1 MPVRDLFQQWVNRS
15 PGRLRPQ
22 LFVRQVCQALERRK
36 RQGVDGRWYVA
47 NAITLR
53 VAVHSA
59 ADSEHV
65 REFMDAND
73 IAESIATWMKQ
84 RNYRTRGPLHV
95 VVEEISYAIPGD
107 EPIEIHVR
115 FEANLTDAESVL
127 QETDDR
133 KTVGQAT
140 IVPTAGADVD
150 VSVVDAEQ
158 AAPVV
163 VDHSLTSDSST
174 AIESMVFLPEVQV
187 PELRTPNT
195 PAIQATSERVVP
207 HPNARRAYPYPDLDE
222 EMRTVPAVPQAV
234 AAVRVTTPDGQS
246 NEYSVGSTGLR
257 IGRSR
262 TAGNDL
268 VIADPMVSKRHAE
281 MRVSDN
287 KLVMV
292 DLQSTNGTRLAGA
305 PIPPG
310 IAWSIS
316 EGDVFLL
323 GNTQLMVL
331 KIQAS
336 KLVPAVDNYGI
347 QSVVRALSLTTADG
361 QPHAIGSDMV
371 IGRAISDDIVVTGV
385 GVSPQHARLRIRH
398 DVITIE
404 DLDAPA
410 GTFVNSER
418 IPARHPVVIRAG
430 DTVALGS
437 CLMTVMASSVLLDAV
452 YA

>member
-1 MPVRDLFQQWVNRS
+1 MPVRDLFQQWVSRS

-22 LFVRQVCQALERRK
+22 MFVRQVCQALERRK

-59 ADSEHV
+59 ADHEHV
-65 REFMDAND
+65 HEFMDAND
-73 IAESIATWMKQ
+73 IAETIATWMKQ

-95 VVEEISYAIPGD
+95 VVEEISYAVPGD

-115 FEANLTDAESVL
+115 FEANLKDADSVM
-127 QETDDR
+127 QETDER

-140 IVPTAGADVD
+140 IVPITG
-150 VSVVDAEQ
+150 SVVDVRAAEVLQ
-158 AAPVV
+158 PAPLVAQR
-163 VDHSLTSDSST
+163 SLTSDTPAESSSY
-174 AIESMVFLPEVQV
+174 APELQV
-187 PELRTPNT
+187 PELNTPNT
-195 PAIQATSERVVP
+195 TSTHGVAERVVP
-207 HPNARRAYPYPDLDE
+207 HPDARRSYPYPDLDE

-310 IAWSIS
+310 IAWPIS
-316 EGDVFLL
+316 EADVFLL
-323 GNTQLMVL
+323 GNTEVMVV

-336 KLVPAVDNYGI
+336 KLVPAVDNYAI
-347 QSVVRALSLTTADG
+347 QSVARALSLTTADG

-418 IPARHPVVIRAG
+418 IPTRHPVVIRAG

-437 CLMTVMASSVLLDAV
+437 CLMTVMASSVYQDAV

>member
-22 LFVRQVCQALERRK
+22 MFVRQVCQALERRK
-36 RQGVDGRWYVA
+36 RQGVDGRWYVT

-59 ADSEHV
+59 ADREHV
-65 REFMDAND
+65 HEFMDAND
-73 IAESIATWMKQ
+73 IAETIATWMKQ

-95 VVEEISYAIPGD
+95 VVEEISYAVPGD

-115 FEANLTDAESVL
+115 FEANLTDADSVM
-127 QETDDR
+127 QETDER

-140 IVPTAGADVD
+140 IVPITG
-150 VSVVDAEQ
+150 SVVDVRAAEALQ
-158 AAPVV
+158 PAPLVAQR
-163 VDHSLTSDSST
+163 SLTSDTPAESSSY
-174 AIESMVFLPEVQV
+174 APELQV
-187 PELRTPNT
+187 PELNTPNT
-195 PAIQATSERVVP
+195 TSTHVVADRVVP
-207 HPNARRAYPYPDLDE
+207 HPDARRSYPYPDLDE

-310 IAWSIS
+310 IAWPIS
-316 EGDVFLL
+316 EADVFLL
-323 GNTQLMVL
+323 GNTEVMVV

-336 KLVPAVDNYGI
+336 KLVPAVDNYAI
-347 QSVVRALSLTTADG
+347 QSVARALSLTTADG

-437 CLMTVMASSVLLDAV
+437 CLMTVMASSVYQDAV

>member
-22 LFVRQVCQALERRK
+22 MFVRQVCQALERRK

-59 ADSEHV
+59 ADHEHV
-65 REFMDAND
+65 HEFMDAND
-73 IAESIATWMKQ
+73 IAETIATWMKQ

-95 VVEEISYAIPGD
+95 VVEEISYAVPGD

-115 FEANLTDAESVL
+115 FEANLTDADSVM
-127 QETDDR
+127 QETDER

-140 IVPTAGADVD
+140 IVPITG
-150 VSVVDAEQ
+150 SVVDVRAAEALQ
-158 AAPVV
+158 PAPVV
-163 VDHSLTSDSST
+163 AQRSLTSDTPAESSSY
-174 AIESMVFLPEVQV
+174 APELQV
-187 PELRTPNT
+187 PELNTPNT
-195 PAIQATSERVVP
+195 TSTHVVADRVVP
-207 HPNARRAYPYPDLDE
+207 HPDARRSYPYPDLDE

-246 NEYSVGSTGLR
+246 NEYSIGTTGLR

-310 IAWSIS
+310 IAWPIS
-316 EGDVFLL
+316 EADVFLL
-323 GNTQLMVL
+323 GNTEVMVV

-336 KLVPAVDNYGI
+336 KLVPAVDNYAI
-347 QSVVRALSLTTADG
+347 QSVARALSLTTADG

-437 CLMTVMASSVLLDAV
+437 CLMTVMASSVYQDAV

>member
-22 LFVRQVCQALERRK
+22 MFVRQVCQALERRK

-53 VAVHSA
+53 VAVHST
-59 ADSEHV
+59 ADHEHV
-65 REFMDAND
+65 HEFMDAND
-73 IAESIATWMKQ
+73 IAETIATWMKQ

-95 VVEEISYAIPGD
+95 VVEEISYAVPGD

-115 FEANLTDAESVL
+115 FEANLTDADSVM
-127 QETDDR
+127 QETDER

-140 IVPTAGADVD
+140 IVPITG
-150 VSVVDAEQ
+150 SVVDVRAAEALQ
-158 AAPVV
+158 PAPVV
-163 VDHSLTSDSST
+163 AQRSLTSDTPAESSSY
-174 AIESMVFLPEVQV
+174 APDLQV
-187 PELRTPNT
+187 PELNTPNT
-195 PAIQATSERVVP
+195 SSVHVGAERVVP
-207 HPNARRAYPYPDLDE
+207 HPDARRSYPYPDLDE

-246 NEYSVGSTGLR
+246 NEYSIGSTGLR

-310 IAWSIS
+310 IAWPIS
-316 EGDVFLL
+316 EADVFLL
-323 GNTQLMVL
+323 GNTEVMVV

-336 KLVPAVDNYGI
+336 KLVPAVDNYAI
-347 QSVVRALSLTTADG
+347 QSVARALSLTTADG

-437 CLMTVMASSVLLDAV
+437 CLMTVMASSVYQDAV

>member
-1 MPVRDLFQQWVNRS
+1 MPVRDLFQQWVSRS

-22 LFVRQVCQALERRK
+22 MFVRQVCQALERRK

-59 ADSEHV
+59 ADREHV
-65 REFMDAND
+65 HDFMDAND
-73 IAESIATWMKQ
+73 IAETIATWMKQ

-95 VVEEISYAIPGD
+95 VVEEISYAVPGD

-115 FEANLTDAESVL
+115 FEANLTDADSVM

-140 IVPTAGADVD
+140 IVATAG
-150 VSVVDAEQ
+150 SVVDVRAAEVLQ
-158 AAPVV
+158 PAPVV
-163 VDHSLTSDSST
+163 ANRSLTSDTPAESSSY
-174 AIESMVFLPEVQV
+174 APELHV
-187 PELRTPNT
+187 PELNTPNT
-195 PAIQATSERVVP
+195 PSTHVVAERVVP
-207 HPNARRAYPYPDLDE
+207 HPDARRSYPYPDLDE

-310 IAWSIS
+310 IAWPIS
-316 EGDVFLL
+316 EADVFLL
-323 GNTQLMVL
+323 GNTQVMVVN
-331 KIQAS
+331 IQAS
-336 KLVPAVDNYGI
+336 KLVPAVDNYAI
-347 QSVVRALSLTTADG
+347 QSVARALSLTTADG

-437 CLMTVMASSVLLDAV
+437 CLMTVMASSVYQDAV

>member
-22 LFVRQVCQALERRK
+22 MFVRQVCQALERRK

-53 VAVHSA
+53 VAVHST
-59 ADSEHV
+59 ADHEHV
-65 REFMDAND
+65 HEFMDAND
-73 IAESIATWMKQ
+73 IAETIATWMKQ

-95 VVEEISYAIPGD
+95 VVEEISYAVPGD

-115 FEANLTDAESVL
+115 FEANLTDADSVM
-127 QETDDR
+127 QETDER

-140 IVPTAGADVD
+140 IVPITG
-150 VSVVDAEQ
+150 SVVDVRAAEALQ
-158 AAPVV
+158 PAPVV
-163 VDHSLTSDSST
+163 AQRSLTSDTPAESSSY
-174 AIESMVFLPEVQV
+174 APDLQV
-187 PELRTPNT
+187 PELQTPNT
-195 PAIQATSERVVP
+195 SSAHVVAERVVP
-207 HPNARRAYPYPDLDE
+207 HPDARRSYPYPDLDE

-246 NEYSVGSTGLR
+246 NEYSIGSTGLR

-310 IAWSIS
+310 IAWPIS
-316 EGDVFLL
+316 EADVFLL
-323 GNTQLMVL
+323 GNTEVMVV

-336 KLVPAVDNYGI
+336 KLVPAVDNYAI
-347 QSVVRALSLTTADG
+347 QSVARALSLTTADG

-437 CLMTVMASSVLLDAV
+437 CLMTVMASSVYQDAV

>member
-1 MPVRDLFQQWVNRS
+1 MPVREFFQQWVSRS

-22 LFVRQVCQALERRK
+22 MFVRQVCQALERRK

-53 VAVHSA
+53 VAVHSS
-59 ADSEHV
+59 ADREHV
-65 REFMDAND
+65 RDFMDAND
-73 IAESIATWMKQ
+73 IAESIAAWMKQ

-95 VVEEISYAIPGD
+95 VVEEISYAVPGD

-115 FEANLTDAESVL
+115 FEANLTDAEMIL

-140 IVPTAGADVD
+140 IVPTAGVAVD
-150 VSVVDAEQ
+150 VSSVEAVQ
-158 AAPVV
+158 ATPAVS
-163 VDHSLTSDSST
+163 DHSLTSDIST
-174 AIESMVFLPEVQV
+174 ESVIFV
-187 PELRTPNT
+187 PELQAPDSCTPNT
-195 PAIQATSERVVP
+195 PATQVTGERVIP
-207 HPNARRAYPYPDLDE
+207 HPNARRVYPYPDMDE

-234 AAVRVTTPDGQS
+234 ATVRVTTPDGQS
-246 NEYSVGSTGLR
+246 NEYAVGSTGLR

-292 DLQSTNGTRLAGA
+292 DLQSTNGTRLSGA
-305 PIPPG
+305 PVPPG
-310 IAWSIS
+310 IAWPIS

-347 QSVVRALSLTTADG
+347 QSVARALSLMTADG
-361 QPHAIGSDMV
+361 TLHAIGSDMV

-437 CLMTVMASSVLLDAV
+437 CLMTVMASNVPQDAV

>member
-22 LFVRQVCQALERRK
+22 MFVRQVCQALERRK

-59 ADSEHV
+59 ADHEHV
-65 REFMDAND
+65 HEFMDAND
-73 IAESIATWMKQ
+73 IAETIATWMKQ

-95 VVEEISYAIPGD
+95 VVEEISYAVPGD

-115 FEANLTDAESVL
+115 FEANLTDADSVM
-127 QETDDR
+127 QETDER

-140 IVPTAGADVD
+140 IVPITG
-150 VSVVDAEQ
+150 SVVDVRAAEALQ
-158 AAPVV
+158 PAPVV
-163 VDHSLTSDSST
+163 AQRSLTSDTPAESSSY
-174 AIESMVFLPEVQV
+174 APDLQV
-187 PELRTPNT
+187 PELNTPNT
-195 PAIQATSERVVP
+195 SSVHVGAERVVP
-207 HPNARRAYPYPDLDE
+207 HPDARRSYPYPDLDE

-310 IAWSIS
+310 IAWPIS
-316 EGDVFLL
+316 EADVFLL
-323 GNTQLMVL
+323 GNTEVMVV

-336 KLVPAVDNYGI
+336 KLVPAVDNYAI
-347 QSVVRALSLTTADG
+347 QSVARALSLTTADG

-437 CLMTVMASSVLLDAV
+437 CLMTVMASSVYQDAV

>member
-22 LFVRQVCQALERRK
+22 MFVRQVCQALERRK

-59 ADSEHV
+59 ADHEHV
-65 REFMDAND
+65 HEFMDAND
-73 IAESIATWMKQ
+73 IAETIATWMKQ

-95 VVEEISYAIPGD
+95 VVEEISYAVPGD

-115 FEANLTDAESVL
+115 FEANLTDADSVM
-127 QETDDR
+127 QETDER

-140 IVPTAGADVD
+140 IVPITG
-150 VSVVDAEQ
+150 SVVDVRAAEALQ
-158 AAPVV
+158 PAPVV
-163 VDHSLTSDSST
+163 AQRSLTSDTPAESSSY
-174 AIESMVFLPEVQV
+174 APELQV
-187 PELRTPNT
+187 PELNTPNT
-195 PAIQATSERVVP
+195 TSTHVVADRVVP
-207 HPNARRAYPYPDLDE
+207 HPDARRSYPYPDLDE

-310 IAWSIS
+310 IAWPIS
-316 EGDVFLL
+316 EADVFLL
-323 GNTQLMVL
+323 GNTEVMVV

-336 KLVPAVDNYGI
+336 KLVPAVDNYAI
-347 QSVVRALSLTTADG
+347 QSVARALSLTTADG

-437 CLMTVMASSVLLDAV
+437 CLMTVMASSVYQDAV

>member
-22 LFVRQVCQALERRK
+22 MFVRQVCQALERRK

-59 ADSEHV
+59 ADHEHV
-65 REFMDAND
+65 HEFMDAND
-73 IAESIATWMKQ
+73 IAETIATWMKQ

-95 VVEEISYAIPGD
+95 VVEEISYAVPGD

-115 FEANLTDAESVL
+115 FEANLTDADSVM
-127 QETDDR
+127 QETDER

-140 IVPTAGADVD
+140 IVPITG
-150 VSVVDAEQ
+150 SVVDVRAAEALQ
-158 AAPVV
+158 PAPLVAQR
-163 VDHSLTSDSST
+163 SLTSDTPAESSSY
-174 AIESMVFLPEVQV
+174 APDLQV
-187 PELRTPNT
+187 PELQTPNT
-195 PAIQATSERVVP
+195 SSAHVVADRVVP
-207 HPNARRAYPYPDLDE
+207 HPDARRSYPYPDLDE

-246 NEYSVGSTGLR
+246 NEYSIGSTGLR

-310 IAWSIS
+310 IAWPIS
-316 EGDVFLL
+316 EADVFLL
-323 GNTQLMVL
+323 GNTEVMVV

-336 KLVPAVDNYGI
+336 KLVPAVDNYAI
-347 QSVVRALSLTTADG
+347 QSVARALSLTTADG

-437 CLMTVMASSVLLDAV
+437 CLMTVMASSVLQDAV

>member
-22 LFVRQVCQALERRK
+22 MFVRQVCQALERRK

-59 ADSEHV
+59 ADHEHV
-65 REFMDAND
+65 HEFMDAND
-73 IAESIATWMKQ
+73 IAETIATWMKQ

-95 VVEEISYAIPGD
+95 VVEEISYAVPGD

-115 FEANLTDAESVL
+115 FEANLTDADSVM
-127 QETDDR
+127 QETDER

-140 IVPTAGADVD
+140 IVPITG
-150 VSVVDAEQ
+150 SVVDVRAAEALQ
-158 AAPVV
+158 PAPVV
-163 VDHSLTSDSST
+163 AQRSLTSDTPAESSSY
-174 AIESMVFLPEVQV
+174 APELQV
-187 PELRTPNT
+187 PELNTPNT
-195 PAIQATSERVVP
+195 TSTHIVADRVVP
-207 HPNARRAYPYPDLDE
+207 HPDARRSYPYPDLDE

-246 NEYSVGSTGLR
+246 NEYSIGSTGLR

-310 IAWSIS
+310 IAWPIS
-316 EGDVFLL
+316 EADVFLL
-323 GNTQLMVL
+323 GNTEVMVV

-336 KLVPAVDNYGI
+336 KLVPAVDNYAI
-347 QSVVRALSLTTADG
+347 QSVARALSLTTADG

-437 CLMTVMASSVLLDAV
+437 CLMTVMASSVYQDAV

>member
-22 LFVRQVCQALERRK
+22 MFVRQVCQALERRK

-59 ADSEHV
+59 ADHEHV
-65 REFMDAND
+65 HEFMDAND
-73 IAESIATWMKQ
+73 IAETIATWMKQ

-95 VVEEISYAIPGD
+95 VVEEISYAVPGD

-115 FEANLTDAESVL
+115 FEANLTDADSVM
-127 QETDDR
+127 QETDER

-140 IVPTAGADVD
+140 IVPITG
-150 VSVVDAEQ
+150 SVVDVRAAEALQ
-158 AAPVV
+158 PAPVV
-163 VDHSLTSDSST
+163 AKRSLTSDTPAESSSY
-174 AIESMVFLPEVQV
+174 APDMQV
-187 PELRTPNT
+187 PELQTPNT
-195 PAIQATSERVVP
+195 SSAHVGAERVVP
-207 HPNARRAYPYPDLDE
+207 HPDARRSYPYPDLDE

-310 IAWSIS
+310 IAWPIS
-316 EGDVFLL
+316 EADVFLL
-323 GNTQLMVL
+323 GNTEVMVV

-336 KLVPAVDNYGI
+336 KLVPAVDNYAI
-347 QSVVRALSLTTADG
+347 QSVARALSLTTADG

-437 CLMTVMASSVLLDAV
+437 CLMTVMASSVYQDAV

>member
-22 LFVRQVCQALERRK
+22 MFVRQVCQALERRK

-59 ADSEHV
+59 ADHEHV
-65 REFMDAND
+65 HEFMDAND
-73 IAESIATWMKQ
+73 IAETIATWMKQ

-95 VVEEISYAIPGD
+95 VVEEISYAVPGD

-115 FEANLTDAESVL
+115 FETNLTDADSVM
-127 QETDDR
+127 QETDER

-140 IVPTAGADVD
+140 IVPITG
-150 VSVVDAEQ
+150 SVVDVRAAEALQ
-158 AAPVV
+158 PAPLVAQR
-163 VDHSLTSDSST
+163 SLTSDTPAESSSY
-174 AIESMVFLPEVQV
+174 APDLQV
-187 PELRTPNT
+187 PELNTPNT
-195 PAIQATSERVVP
+195 SSVHVGAERVVP
-207 HPNARRAYPYPDLDE
+207 HPDARRSYPYPDLDE

-310 IAWSIS
+310 IAWPIS
-316 EGDVFLL
+316 EADVFLL
-323 GNTQLMVL
+323 GNTEVMVV

-336 KLVPAVDNYGI
+336 KLVPAVDNYAI
-347 QSVVRALSLTTADG
+347 QSVARALSLTTADG

-437 CLMTVMASSVLLDAV
+437 CLMTVMASSVYQDAV

>member
-1 MPVRDLFQQWVNRS
+1 MPVRDFFQQWVTRS

-22 LFVRQVCQALERRK
+22 MFVRQVCQALERRK

-53 VAVHSA
+53 VAVHSG
-59 ADSEHV
+59 ADREHV

-95 VVEEISYAIPGD
+95 VVEEISYAVPGD

-115 FEANLTDAESVL
+115 FEANPADVEPGV

-140 IVPTAGADVD
+140 IVPTSGIDVD
-150 VSVVDAEQ
+150 VSNSDVASSGADA
-158 AAPVV
+158 
-163 VDHSLTSDSST
+163 VDHSLTSDVST
-174 AIESMVFLPEVQV
+174 ESIVYVPELQV

-195 PAIQATSERVVP
+195 PPTQVVTERVVP
-207 HPNARRAYPYPDLDE
+207 HPNARRAYPYPDMDE

-234 AAVRVTTPDGQS
+234 ATVRVTTPDGQV

-281 MRVSDN
+281 LRVSDN

-292 DLQSTNGTRLAGA
+292 DLQSTNGTRLSGA

-310 IAWSIS
+310 IAWPIS

-323 GNTQLMVL
+323 GNTQIMVV

-336 KLVPAVDNYGI
+336 KLVPAIENYGI
-347 QSVVRALSLTTADG
+347 QSVARALSLMTADG
-361 QPHAIGSDMV
+361 QLHAIGSDMV
-371 IGRAISDDIVVTGV
+371 IGRAISDDIVVSGV

-437 CLMTVMASSVLLDAV
+437 CLMTVMASSVSQDAV

>member
-1 MPVRDLFQQWVNRS
+1 
-15 PGRLRPQ
+15 
-22 LFVRQVCQALERRK
+22 
-36 RQGVDGRWYVA
+36 
-47 NAITLR
+47 
-53 VAVHSA
+53 
-59 ADSEHV
+59 
-65 REFMDAND
+65 
-73 IAESIATWMKQ
+73 MKQ

-95 VVEEISYAIPGD
+95 VVEEISYAVPGD

-115 FEANLTDAESVL
+115 FEANLTDADSVM
-127 QETDDR
+127 QETDER

-140 IVPTAGADVD
+140 IVPITG
-150 VSVVDAEQ
+150 SVVDVRAAEALQ
-158 AAPVV
+158 PAPVV
-163 VDHSLTSDSST
+163 AQRSLTSDTPAESSSY
-174 AIESMVFLPEVQV
+174 APDLQV
-187 PELRTPNT
+187 PELQTPNT
-195 PAIQATSERVVP
+195 SSAHVVAERVVP
-207 HPNARRAYPYPDLDE
+207 HPDARRSYPYPDLDE

-246 NEYSVGSTGLR
+246 NEYSIGSTGLR

-310 IAWSIS
+310 IAWPIS
-316 EGDVFLL
+316 EADVFLL
-323 GNTQLMVL
+323 GNTEVMVV

-336 KLVPAVDNYGI
+336 KLVPAVDNYAI
-347 QSVVRALSLTTADG
+347 QSVARALSLTTADG

-437 CLMTVMASSVLLDAV
+437 CLMTVMASSVYQDAV

>member
-1 MPVRDLFQQWVNRS
+1 M
-15 PGRLRPQ
+15 
-22 LFVRQVCQALERRK
+22 FVRQVCQALERRK

-53 VAVHSA
+53 VAVHTA
-59 ADSEHV
+59 ADRDHV
-65 REFMDAND
+65 RDLMDAND
-73 IAESIATWMKQ
+73 IAETIAAWMKQ

-95 VVEEISYAIPGD
+95 VVEEISYAVPGD

-115 FEANLTDAESVL
+115 FETNLTDAESVM
-127 QETDDR
+127 QETDER

-140 IVPTAGADVD
+140 IVPTAGAAVD
-150 VSVVDAEQ
+150 LSSVEVLQ
-158 AAPVV
+158 PSPVV
-163 VDHSLTSDSST
+163 ASRSLTADRSS
-174 AIESMVFLPEVQV
+174 ESTVYAPDLQV
-187 PELRTPNT
+187 PELRTPST
-195 PAIQATSERVVP
+195 PSTHVAAERVIP

-281 MRVSDN
+281 MRVSDG

-292 DLQSTNGTRLAGA
+292 DLQSTNGTRLSGA

-310 IAWSIS
+310 IAWPIS

-323 GNTQLMVL
+323 GNTQLMVI
-331 KIQAS
+331 KIQAAT
-336 KLVPAVDNYGI
+336 LIPAVDNFAV
-347 QSVVRALSLTTADG
+347 QSVARALSLATADG

-437 CLMTVMASSVLLDAV
+437 CLMTVMASSVFQDAV

>member
-22 LFVRQVCQALERRK
+22 MFVRQVCQALERRK

-59 ADSEHV
+59 ADHEHV
-65 REFMDAND
+65 HEFMDAND
-73 IAESIATWMKQ
+73 IAETIATWMKQ

-95 VVEEISYAIPGD
+95 VVEEISYAVPGD

-115 FEANLTDAESVL
+115 FEANLTDADSVM
-127 QETDDR
+127 QETDER

-140 IVPTAGADVD
+140 IVPITG
-150 VSVVDAEQ
+150 SVVDVRAAEALQ
-158 AAPVV
+158 PAPVV
-163 VDHSLTSDSST
+163 AQRSLTSDTPAESSSY
-174 AIESMVFLPEVQV
+174 APDLQV
-187 PELRTPNT
+187 PELNTPNT
-195 PAIQATSERVVP
+195 SSTHVVADRVVP
-207 HPNARRAYPYPDLDE
+207 HPDARRSYPYPDLDE

-246 NEYSVGSTGLR
+246 NEYSIGSTGLR

-310 IAWSIS
+310 IAWPIS
-316 EGDVFLL
+316 EADVFLL
-323 GNTQLMVL
+323 GNTEVMVV

-336 KLVPAVDNYGI
+336 KLVPAVDNYAI
-347 QSVVRALSLTTADG
+347 QSVARALSLTTADG

-437 CLMTVMASSVLLDAV
+437 CLMTVMASSVYQDAV

>member
-1 MPVRDLFQQWVNRS
+1 M
-15 PGRLRPQ
+15 
-22 LFVRQVCQALERRK
+22 FVRQVCQALERRK

-53 VAVHSA
+53 VAVHTA
-59 ADSEHV
+59 ADRDHV
-65 REFMDAND
+65 RDLMDAND
-73 IAESIATWMKQ
+73 IAETIAAWMKQ

-95 VVEEISYAIPGD
+95 VVEEISYAVPGD

-115 FEANLTDAESVL
+115 FETNLTDAESVM
-127 QETDDR
+127 QETDER

-140 IVPTAGADVD
+140 IVPTAGAAVD
-150 VSVVDAEQ
+150 LSSVEVSQ
-158 AAPVV
+158 PSPVV
-163 VDHSLTSDSST
+163 ASRSLTADRSS
-174 AIESMVFLPEVQV
+174 ESTVYAPDLQV
-187 PELRTPNT
+187 PELRTPST
-195 PAIQATSERVVP
+195 PSTHVAAERVIP

-281 MRVSDN
+281 MRVSDS

-292 DLQSTNGTRLAGA
+292 DLQSTNGTRLSGA

-310 IAWSIS
+310 IAWPIS

-323 GNTQLMVL
+323 GNTQLMVI
-331 KIQAS
+331 KIQAAT
-336 KLVPAVDNYGI
+336 LIPAVDNFAV
-347 QSVVRALSLTTADG
+347 QSVARALSLATADG

-437 CLMTVMASSVLLDAV
+437 CLMTVMASSVFQDAV

>member
-1 MPVRDLFQQWVNRS
+1 MPVRDFFHQWVNRS

-22 LFVRQVCQALERRK
+22 MFVRQVCQALERRK

-53 VAVHSA
+53 VGVHSA
-59 ADSEHV
+59 ADREHV
-65 REFMDAND
+65 HQFMDAND

-95 VVEEISYAIPGD
+95 VVEEISYAVPGD

-115 FEANLTDAESVL
+115 FEANLNDVESVL

-140 IVPTAGADVD
+140 IVPTAGVAVD
-150 VSVVDAEQ
+150 VSPIDV
-158 AAPVV
+158 APPVAV
-163 VDHSLTSDSST
+163 TPDRSLTSEIST
-174 AIESMVFLPEVQV
+174 ESVVYV
-187 PELRTPNT
+187 PELQAPELHSQNT
-195 PAIQATSERVVP
+195 PATQVVAERVVP
-207 HPNARRAYPYPDLDE
+207 HPSARRSYPYPDMDE
-222 EMRTVPAVPQAV
+222 ELRTVPAVPQAV
-234 AAVRVTTPDGQS
+234 ATVRVTTPDGQS
-246 NEYSVGSTGLR
+246 NEYAVGSTGLR

-281 MRVSDN
+281 MRVSDS

-292 DLQSTNGTRLAGA
+292 DLQSTNGTRLSGA
-305 PIPPG
+305 PVPPG
-310 IAWSIS
+310 IAWPIS

-347 QSVVRALSLTTADG
+347 QSVARALSLMTADG
-361 QPHAIGSDMV
+361 QLHAIGSDMV

-437 CLMTVMASSVLLDAV
+437 CLMTVMASSVPQDAI

>member
-22 LFVRQVCQALERRK
+22 MFVRQVCQALERRK

-53 VAVHSA
+53 VAVHST
-59 ADSEHV
+59 ADHEHV
-65 REFMDAND
+65 HEFMDAND
-73 IAESIATWMKQ
+73 IAETIATWMKQ

-95 VVEEISYAIPGD
+95 VVEEISYAVPGD

-115 FEANLTDAESVL
+115 FEANLTDADSVM
-127 QETDDR
+127 QETDER

-140 IVPTAGADVD
+140 IVPITG
-150 VSVVDAEQ
+150 SVVDVRAAEALQ
-158 AAPVV
+158 PAPLVAQR
-163 VDHSLTSDSST
+163 SLTSDTPAESSSY
-174 AIESMVFLPEVQV
+174 APDLQV
-187 PELRTPNT
+187 PELQTPNT
-195 PAIQATSERVVP
+195 SSAHVVAERVVP
-207 HPNARRAYPYPDLDE
+207 HPDARRSYPYPDLDE

-246 NEYSVGSTGLR
+246 NEYSIGSTGLR

-310 IAWSIS
+310 IAWPIS
-316 EGDVFLL
+316 EADVFLL
-323 GNTQLMVL
+323 GNTEVMVV

-336 KLVPAVDNYGI
+336 KLVPAVDNYAI
-347 QSVVRALSLTTADG
+347 QSVARALSLTTADG

-437 CLMTVMASSVLLDAV
+437 CLMTVMASSVYQDAV

>member
-1 MPVRDLFQQWVNRS
+1 MPVRDFFQQWVNRS

-22 LFVRQVCQALERRK
+22 MFVRQVCQALERRK

-59 ADSEHV
+59 ADREHV

-73 IAESIATWMKQ
+73 IAESIAAWMKQ

-95 VVEEISYAIPGD
+95 VVEEISYAVPGD

-115 FEANLTDAESVL
+115 FEANLTDVEPGV

-140 IVPTAGADVD
+140 IVPTAGLDVN
-150 VSVVDAEQ
+150 VSVSDGNQSAAE
-158 AAPVV
+158 A
-163 VDHSLTSDSST
+163 VDHSLTSDVST
-174 AIESMVFLPEVQV
+174 ESVVFVPELQA

-195 PAIQATSERVVP
+195 PPTQVVAERVVP
-207 HPNARRAYPYPDLDE
+207 HPNARRAYPYPDIDE

-234 AAVRVTTPDGQS
+234 AAVRVTTPDGQI

-292 DLQSTNGTRLAGA
+292 DLQSTNGTRLSGA

-310 IAWSIS
+310 IAWPIS

-323 GNTQLMVL
+323 GNTQVMVI

-336 KLVPAVDNYGI
+336 KLVPALDNYGI
-347 QSVVRALSLTTADG
+347 QTVARALSLMTADG
-361 QPHAIGSDMV
+361 QLHAIGSDMV

-437 CLMTVMASSVLLDAV
+437 CLMTVMASSVPQDAV

>member
-22 LFVRQVCQALERRK
+22 MFVRQVCQALERRK

-59 ADSEHV
+59 ADHEHV
-65 REFMDAND
+65 HEFMDAND
-73 IAESIATWMKQ
+73 IAETIATWMKQ

-95 VVEEISYAIPGD
+95 VVEEISYAVPGD

-115 FEANLTDAESVL
+115 FEANLTDADSVM
-127 QETDDR
+127 QETDER

-140 IVPTAGADVD
+140 IVPITG
-150 VSVVDAEQ
+150 SVVDVRAAEALQ
-158 AAPVV
+158 PAPVV
-163 VDHSLTSDSST
+163 AQRSLTSDTPAESSSY
-174 AIESMVFLPEVQV
+174 APDLQV
-187 PELRTPNT
+187 PELQTPNT
-195 PAIQATSERVVP
+195 SSAHVVAERVVP
-207 HPNARRAYPYPDLDE
+207 HPDARRSYPYPDLDE

-246 NEYSVGSTGLR
+246 NEYSIGTTGLR

-310 IAWSIS
+310 IAWPIS
-316 EGDVFLL
+316 EADVFLL
-323 GNTQLMVL
+323 GNTEVMVV

-336 KLVPAVDNYGI
+336 KLVPAVDNYAI
-347 QSVVRALSLTTADG
+347 QSVARALSLTTADG

-437 CLMTVMASSVLLDAV
+437 CLMTVMASSVYQDAV

>member
-22 LFVRQVCQALERRK
+22 MFVRQVCQALERRK

-59 ADSEHV
+59 ADHEHV
-65 REFMDAND
+65 HEFMDAND
-73 IAESIATWMKQ
+73 IAETIATWMKQ

-95 VVEEISYAIPGD
+95 VVEEISYAVPGD

-115 FEANLTDAESVL
+115 FETNLADADSVM

-140 IVPTAGADVD
+140 IVPTAGAAVD
-150 VSVVDAEQ
+150 VRAAEVPQ
-158 AAPVV
+158 PAPVV
-163 VDHSLTSDSST
+163 ANRSLTSDT
-174 AIESMVFLPEVQV
+174 PNESIVYVPDLQV
-187 PELRTPNT
+187 PELRTPIT
-195 PAIQATSERVVP
+195 PAAHVVAERVVP
-207 HPNARRAYPYPDLDE
+207 HPDARRSYPYPDLDE

-268 VIADPMVSKRHAE
+268 VIVDPMVSKRHAE

-292 DLQSTNGTRLAGA
+292 DLQSTNGTRLSGA

-310 IAWSIS
+310 IAWPIS
-316 EGDVFLL
+316 DADVFLL
-323 GNTQLMVL
+323 GNTQVMVV

-336 KLVPAVDNYGI
+336 KLVPAVDNYAI
-347 QSVVRALSLTTADG
+347 QSVARALSLTTADG

-437 CLMTVMASSVLLDAV
+437 CLMTVMASSVYQDAIF
-452 YA
+452 A

>member
-1 MPVRDLFQQWVNRS
+1 MPVRDLFQQWVSRS

-22 LFVRQVCQALERRK
+22 MFVRQVCQALERRK

-59 ADSEHV
+59 ADHEHV
-65 REFMDAND
+65 HEFMDAND
-73 IAESIATWMKQ
+73 IAETIATWMKQ

-95 VVEEISYAIPGD
+95 VVEEISYAVPGD

-115 FEANLTDAESVL
+115 FEANLTDADSVM
-127 QETDDR
+127 QETDER

-140 IVPTAGADVD
+140 IVPITG
-150 VSVVDAEQ
+150 SVVDVRAAEALQ
-158 AAPVV
+158 PAPLVAQR
-163 VDHSLTSDSST
+163 SLTSDTPAESSSY
-174 AIESMVFLPEVQV
+174 APELQV
-187 PELRTPNT
+187 PELNTPNT
-195 PAIQATSERVVP
+195 TSTHVVADRVVP
-207 HPNARRAYPYPDLDE
+207 HPNARRSYPYPDLDE

-310 IAWSIS
+310 IAWPIS
-316 EGDVFLL
+316 EADVFLL
-323 GNTQLMVL
+323 GNTQVMVVN
-331 KIQAS
+331 IQAS
-336 KLVPAVDNYGI
+336 KLVPAVDNYAI
-347 QSVVRALSLTTADG
+347 QSVARALSLTTADG

-437 CLMTVMASSVLLDAV
+437 CLMTVMASSVYQDAV

>member
-22 LFVRQVCQALERRK
+22 MFVRQVCQALERRK

-59 ADSEHV
+59 ADHEHV
-65 REFMDAND
+65 HEFMDAND
-73 IAESIATWMKQ
+73 IAETIATWMKQ

-95 VVEEISYAIPGD
+95 VVEEISYAVPGD

-115 FEANLTDAESVL
+115 FEANLTDADSVM
-127 QETDDR
+127 QETDER

-140 IVPTAGADVD
+140 IVPITG
-150 VSVVDAEQ
+150 SVVDVRAAEALQ
-158 AAPVV
+158 PAPVV
-163 VDHSLTSDSST
+163 AQRSLTSDTPAESSSY
-174 AIESMVFLPEVQV
+174 APELQV
-187 PELRTPNT
+187 PELNTPNT
-195 PAIQATSERVVP
+195 TSTHVVADRVVP
-207 HPNARRAYPYPDLDE
+207 HPDARRSYPYPDLDE

-246 NEYSVGSTGLR
+246 NEYSIGSTGLR

-310 IAWSIS
+310 IAWPIS
-316 EGDVFLL
+316 EADVFLL
-323 GNTQLMVL
+323 GNTEVMVV

-336 KLVPAVDNYGI
+336 KLVPAVDNYAI
-347 QSVVRALSLTTADG
+347 QSVARALSLTTADG

-437 CLMTVMASSVLLDAV
+437 CLMTVMASSVYQDAV

>member
-22 LFVRQVCQALERRK
+22 MFVRQVCQALERRK

-53 VAVHSA
+53 VAVHST
-59 ADSEHV
+59 ADHEHV
-65 REFMDAND
+65 HEFMDAND
-73 IAESIATWMKQ
+73 IAETIATWMKQ

-95 VVEEISYAIPGD
+95 VVEEISYAVPGD

-115 FEANLTDAESVL
+115 FEANLTDADSVM
-127 QETDDR
+127 QETDER

-140 IVPTAGADVD
+140 IVPITG
-150 VSVVDAEQ
+150 SVVDVRAAEALQ
-158 AAPVV
+158 PAPVV
-163 VDHSLTSDSST
+163 AQRSLTSDTPAESSSY
-174 AIESMVFLPEVQV
+174 APELQV
-187 PELRTPNT
+187 PELNTPNT
-195 PAIQATSERVVP
+195 TSTHVVADRVVP
-207 HPNARRAYPYPDLDE
+207 HPDARRSYPYPDLDE

-246 NEYSVGSTGLR
+246 NEYSIGTTGLR

-310 IAWSIS
+310 IAWPIS
-316 EGDVFLL
+316 EADVFLL
-323 GNTQLMVL
+323 GNTEVMVV

-336 KLVPAVDNYGI
+336 KLVPAVDNYAI
-347 QSVVRALSLTTADG
+347 QSVARALSLTTADG

-437 CLMTVMASSVLLDAV
+437 CLMTVMASSVYQDAV

>member
-1 MPVRDLFQQWVNRS
+1 
-15 PGRLRPQ
+15 
-22 LFVRQVCQALERRK
+22 
-36 RQGVDGRWYVA
+36 
-47 NAITLR
+47 
-53 VAVHSA
+53 
-59 ADSEHV
+59 
-65 REFMDAND
+65 
-73 IAESIATWMKQ
+73 
-84 RNYRTRGPLHV
+84 
-95 VVEEISYAIPGD
+95 
-107 EPIEIHVR
+107 
-115 FEANLTDAESVL
+115 
-127 QETDDR
+127 
-133 KTVGQAT
+133 
-140 IVPTAGADVD
+140 
-150 VSVVDAEQ
+150 
-158 AAPVV
+158 
-163 VDHSLTSDSST
+163 
-174 AIESMVFLPEVQV
+174 
-187 PELRTPNT
+187 
-195 PAIQATSERVVP
+195 
-207 HPNARRAYPYPDLDE
+207 
-222 EMRTVPAVPQAV
+222 MRTVPAVPQAV
-234 AAVRVTTPDGQS
+234 AMVRVTTPDGQT

-281 MRVSDN
+281 MRVADN

-310 IAWSIS
+310 IAWPIS

-323 GNTQLMVL
+323 GNTQVMVL

-336 KLVPAVDNYGI
+336 KLIPAVDNYGI
-347 QSVVRALSLTTADG
+347 QSVARALSLMTADG
-361 QPHAIGSDMV
+361 HLHAIGSDMV
-371 IGRAISDDIVVTGV
+371 IGRAISDDIVVSGI

-437 CLMTVMASSVLLDAV
+437 CLMTVVASSVPQDSV

>member
-1 MPVRDLFQQWVNRS
+1 MPVRDFFQQWVNRS

-22 LFVRQVCQALERRK
+22 MFVRQVCQALERRK

-59 ADSEHV
+59 ADHEHV
-65 REFMDAND
+65 HEFMDAND
-73 IAESIATWMKQ
+73 IAETIATWMKQ

-95 VVEEISYAIPGD
+95 VVEEISYAVPGD

-115 FEANLTDAESVL
+115 FEANLTDADSVM
-127 QETDDR
+127 QETDER

-140 IVPTAGADVD
+140 IVPITG
-150 VSVVDAEQ
+150 SVVDVRAAEALQ
-158 AAPVV
+158 PAPLVAQR
-163 VDHSLTSDSST
+163 SLTSDTPAESSSY
-174 AIESMVFLPEVQV
+174 APDLQV
-187 PELRTPNT
+187 PELQTPNT
-195 PAIQATSERVVP
+195 SSAHVVADRVVP
-207 HPNARRAYPYPDLDE
+207 HPDARRSYPYPDLDE

-246 NEYSVGSTGLR
+246 NEYSIGSTGLR

-310 IAWSIS
+310 IAWPIS
-316 EGDVFLL
+316 EADVFLL
-323 GNTQLMVL
+323 GNTEVMVV

-336 KLVPAVDNYGI
+336 KLVPAVDNYAI

-437 CLMTVMASSVLLDAV
+437 CLMTVMASSVLQDAV

>member
-22 LFVRQVCQALERRK
+22 MFVRQVCQALERRK

-59 ADSEHV
+59 SDRDHV

-73 IAESIATWMKQ
+73 IAESISTWMKQ

-95 VVEEISYAIPGD
+95 VVEEISYAVPGD

-115 FEANLTDAESVL
+115 FEANLTDADSVM

-140 IVPTAGADVD
+140 IVPTAGADID
-150 VSVVDAEQ
+150 VSGGDLPEPTPAVAS
-158 AAPVV
+158 
-163 VDHSLTSDSST
+163 HSLTSDTSS
-174 AIESMVFLPEVQV
+174 ESMVYVPELQV
-187 PELRTPNT
+187 PELRTPST
-195 PAIQATSERVVP
+195 PTTQVASEPVVP
-207 HPNARRAYPYPDLDE
+207 HPNARRSYPYPDLDE

-292 DLQSTNGTRLAGA
+292 DLQSTNGTRLSGA

-310 IAWSIS
+310 IAWPIS
-316 EGDVFLL
+316 EADVFLL
-323 GNTQLMVL
+323 GNTQVTVV

-336 KLVPAVDNYGI
+336 KLVPAVDNYAI
-347 QSVVRALSLTTADG
+347 QSVARALSLTTADG

-437 CLMTVMASSVLLDAV
+437 CLMTVVASSVYLDAI

>member
-22 LFVRQVCQALERRK
+22 MFVRQVCQALERRK

-53 VAVHSA
+53 VAVHST
-59 ADSEHV
+59 ADHEHV
-65 REFMDAND
+65 HEFMDAND
-73 IAESIATWMKQ
+73 IAETIATWMKQ

-95 VVEEISYAIPGD
+95 VVEEISYAVPGD

-115 FEANLTDAESVL
+115 FEANLTDADSVM
-127 QETDDR
+127 QETDER

-140 IVPTAGADVD
+140 IVPITG
-150 VSVVDAEQ
+150 SVVDVRAAEALQ
-158 AAPVV
+158 PAPVV
-163 VDHSLTSDSST
+163 AQRSLTSDTPAESSSY
-174 AIESMVFLPEVQV
+174 APDLQV
-187 PELRTPNT
+187 PELNTPNT
-195 PAIQATSERVVP
+195 SSTHVVADRVVP
-207 HPNARRAYPYPDLDE
+207 HPDARRSYPYPDLDE

-246 NEYSVGSTGLR
+246 NEYSIGSTGLR

-310 IAWSIS
+310 IAWPIS
-316 EGDVFLL
+316 EADVFLL
-323 GNTQLMVL
+323 GNTEVMVV

-336 KLVPAVDNYGI
+336 KLVPAVDNYAI
-347 QSVVRALSLTTADG
+347 QSVARALSLTTADG

-437 CLMTVMASSVLLDAV
+437 CLMTVMASSVYQDAV

>member
-1 MPVRDLFQQWVNRS
+1 M
-15 PGRLRPQ
+15 
-22 LFVRQVCQALERRK
+22 FVRQVCQALERRK

-53 VAVHSA
+53 VAVHTA
-59 ADSEHV
+59 ADRDHV
-65 REFMDAND
+65 RDLMDAND
-73 IAESIATWMKQ
+73 IAETIAAWMKQ

-95 VVEEISYAIPGD
+95 VVEEISYAVPGD

-115 FEANLTDAESVL
+115 FETNLTDAESVM
-127 QETDDR
+127 QETDER

-140 IVPTAGADVD
+140 IVPTAGAAVD
-150 VSVVDAEQ
+150 LSSVEVSQ
-158 AAPVV
+158 PSPVV
-163 VDHSLTSDSST
+163 ASRSLTGDRSS
-174 AIESMVFLPEVQV
+174 ESTVYAPDLQV
-187 PELRTPNT
+187 PELRTPST
-195 PAIQATSERVVP
+195 PSTHVAAERVIP

-281 MRVSDN
+281 MRVSDG

-292 DLQSTNGTRLAGA
+292 DLQSTNGTRLSSA

-310 IAWSIS
+310 IAWPIS

-323 GNTQLMVL
+323 GNTQLMVI
-331 KIQAS
+331 KIQAAT
-336 KLVPAVDNYGI
+336 LIPAVDNFAV
-347 QSVVRALSLTTADG
+347 QSVARALSLATADG

-437 CLMTVMASSVLLDAV
+437 CLMTVMASSVFQDAV

>member
-1 MPVRDLFQQWVNRS
+1 M
-15 PGRLRPQ
+15 
-22 LFVRQVCQALERRK
+22 FVRQVCQALERRK

-53 VAVHSA
+53 VAVHSN
-59 ADSEHV
+59 ADREHV

-84 RNYRTRGPLHV
+84 RNYRTRSPLHV
-95 VVEEISYAIPGD
+95 VVEEISYAVPGD

-115 FEANLTDAESVL
+115 FEANLADVDPGVR
-127 QETDDR
+127 ETDDR

-140 IVPTAGADVD
+140 IVPTSGKDVD
-150 VSVVDAEQ
+150 VSNSDVAPSGTDA
-158 AAPVV
+158 
-163 VDHSLTSDSST
+163 VDHSLTSDVSK
-174 AIESMVFLPEVQV
+174 ESVVYVPELQV
-187 PELRTPNT
+187 PEPRTPNT
-195 PAIQATSERVVP
+195 PPTQIVTERVVP
-207 HPNARRAYPYPDLDE
+207 HPNARRAYPYPDLDD

-234 AAVRVTTPDGQS
+234 AAVRVTTPDGQV
-246 NEYSVGSTGLR
+246 NEYSVGSTGMR

-268 VIADPMVSKRHAE
+268 VIADAMVSKRHAE

-292 DLQSTNGTRLAGA
+292 DLQSTNGTRLSGA

-310 IAWSIS
+310 IAWPIS
-316 EGDVFLL
+316 EGDVFVL
-323 GNTQLMVL
+323 GNTKVMVV

-336 KLVPAVDNYGI
+336 KLVPAVNNHGI
-347 QSVVRALSLTTADG
+347 QSVARALSLMTADG
-361 QPHAIGSDMV
+361 QLHAIGSDMV
-371 IGRAISDDIVVTGV
+371 IGRAISDDIVVSGV
-385 GVSPQHARLRIRH
+385 GVSPQHARIRIRH

-437 CLMTVMASSVLLDAV
+437 CLMTVMASSVSQDAV

>member
-1 MPVRDLFQQWVNRS
+1 M
-15 PGRLRPQ
+15 
-22 LFVRQVCQALERRK
+22 FVRQVCQALERRK

-53 VAVHSA
+53 VAVHTA
-59 ADSEHV
+59 ADRDHV
-65 REFMDAND
+65 RDLMDAND
-73 IAESIATWMKQ
+73 IAETIAAWMKQ

-95 VVEEISYAIPGD
+95 VVEEISYAVPGD

-115 FEANLTDAESVL
+115 FETNLTDAESVM
-127 QETDDR
+127 QETDER

-140 IVPTAGADVD
+140 IVPTAGAAVD
-150 VSVVDAEQ
+150 LSSVEVSQ
-158 AAPVV
+158 PSPVV
-163 VDHSLTSDSST
+163 ASRSLTADRSS
-174 AIESMVFLPEVQV
+174 ESTVYAPDLQV
-187 PELRTPNT
+187 PELRTPST
-195 PAIQATSERVVP
+195 PSTHVAAERVIP

-281 MRVSDN
+281 MRVSDG

-292 DLQSTNGTRLAGA
+292 DLQSTNGTRLSSA

-310 IAWSIS
+310 IAWPIS

-323 GNTQLMVL
+323 GNTQLMVI
-331 KIQAS
+331 KIQAAT
-336 KLVPAVDNYGI
+336 LIPAVDNFAV
-347 QSVVRALSLTTADG
+347 QSVARALSLATADG

-437 CLMTVMASSVLLDAV
+437 CLMTVMASSVFQDAV

>member
-22 LFVRQVCQALERRK
+22 MFVRQVCQALERRK

-59 ADSEHV
+59 ADHEHV
-65 REFMDAND
+65 HEFMNAND
-73 IAESIATWMKQ
+73 IAETIATWMKQ

-95 VVEEISYAIPGD
+95 VVEEISYAVPGD

-115 FEANLTDAESVL
+115 FEANLTDADSVM
-127 QETDDR
+127 QETDER

-140 IVPTAGADVD
+140 IVPITG
-150 VSVVDAEQ
+150 SVVDVRAAEALQ
-158 AAPVV
+158 PAPLVAQR
-163 VDHSLTSDSST
+163 SLTSDTPAESSSY
-174 AIESMVFLPEVQV
+174 APELQV
-187 PELRTPNT
+187 PELNTPNT
-195 PAIQATSERVVP
+195 TSTHVVADRVVP
-207 HPNARRAYPYPDLDE
+207 HPNARRSYPYPDLDE

-310 IAWSIS
+310 IAWPIS
-316 EGDVFLL
+316 ESDVFLL
-323 GNTQLMVL
+323 GNTEVMVV

-336 KLVPAVDNYGI
+336 KLVPAVDNYAI
-347 QSVVRALSLTTADG
+347 QSVARALSLTTADG

-437 CLMTVMASSVLLDAV
+437 CLMTVMASSVYQDAV